1 MKKYTLFLV
10 IVFLSI
16 IFFYPFQNTRA
27 QDNPKKTKVV
37 LVNPYFEDVEDIIYF
52 IENKL
57 IDIPEVELIGIFY
70 TKTSNDFDKI
80 NQLLKDQPHSYIHLE
95 QIDSNL
101 KEDELFQNNSLSEKF
116 YNIFKESDGM
126 LFFGGYDIPPSIYG
140 QKTGFTT
147 NINDPNRYYFELS
160 LLFHLLG
167 GSQNDDFRPYLE
179 EKPNYVIQGY
189 CLGMQS
195 MNVAT
200 GGSLIQNTPN
210 EIYGLDYVEEVL
222 NLDHDKQHFQYYRSL
237 TNDIKFRFNFHRI
250 SFTQSNLF
258 NNAFQYDTTYHPFVY
273 SNHKQSVLNLGKDF
287 NIVATSMD
295 KKVIEAITHNKYKNV
310 LGLQFHPEIGEL
322 YKISD
327 KKYKIN
333 PNDTSLISYNEFLQ
347 NNNSLKFH
355 KDYWKY
361 FSELFKK

>member
-1 MKKYTLFLV
+1 MKKFTLFLV

-16 IFFYPFQNTRA
+16 IFFYPCQHTLA
-27 QDNPKKTKVV
+27 QDNPKKTTIV
-37 LVNPYFEDVEDIIYF
+37 LVHPSFFDVEDIIYF
-52 IENKL
+52 LENKL
-57 IDIPEVELIGIFY
+57 IDIPGVELIGIFY
-70 TKTSNDFDKI
+70 TNTSNDFDKI
-80 NQLLKDQPHSYIHLE
+80 NRLLKDQPHSYIHLE

-101 KEDELFQNNSLSEKF
+101 KEDELFHSNSLSEKF
-116 YNIFKESDGM
+116 YDIFKKSDGM
-126 LFFGGYDIPPSIYG
+126 LFLGGYDIPPSIYG

-160 LLFHLLG
+160 FLFHLLG
-167 GSQNDDFRPYLE
+167 GSQNNDFRPYLE

-200 GGSLIQNTPN
+200 GGSLVQNIPD
-210 EIYGLDYVEEVL
+210 EIYGLDYVEDVL

-237 TNDIKFRFNFHRI
+237 TNDIKFRSNFHRI

-258 NNAFQYDTTYHPFVY
+258 TNVFKYDTAFHPFVF
-273 SNHKQSVLNLGKDF
+273 SNHKQSPKDLGKGF
-287 NIVATSMD
+287 NIAATSMD
-295 KKVIEAITHNKYKNV
+295 KKVIEAISHNKYKNV
-310 LGLQFHPEIGEL
+310 LGVQFHPEIGEF
-322 YKISD
+322 YNIND

-347 NNNSLKFH
+347 NNNSLQFH